1 MKKDIK
7 KEVLY
12 SLRSSRFLI
21 IAATF
26 LFFGI
31 LTPVMTK
38 FILPAIFQ
46 SQFPGV
52 TDEMMAE
59 MVDMSQLGSLK
70 SFFNDMFEMGTL
82 VIAFSLCGLLA
93 QELKDNTL
101 VIPLC
106 SGKRFSRIVLSKLIV
121 FSAALSASVII
132 AVSVSYLY
140 AGALFAFDV
149 PFLAVMK
156 SGLLQSFYLIFIL
169 SCLLFFGSL
178 IKKPIAAGFITL
190 FTAFGLQAAGNL
202 LDINSWLPSGL
213 VAEAQTLSDTL
224 PSNTLFTLLI
234 TAVLIAA
241 MTGLTII
248 RLQTIE
254 LNER

>member
-52 TDEMMAE
+52 TDAMMAE
-59 MVDMSQLGSLK
+59 MVDMSQFGSLR

-93 QELKDNTL
+93 QELKENTL

-121 FSAALSASVII
+121 FGVVLSASVLI
-132 AVSVSYLY
+132 AITVSYLY
-140 AGALFAFDV
+140 AGALFTFDV
-149 PFLAVMK
+149 PYLSVLKA
-156 SGLLQSFYLIFIL
+156 GLLQSLYLIFIL

-190 FTAFGLQAAGNL
+190 FTAFGLQAVGNL
-202 LDINSWLPSGL
+202 LDINNWLPSGL
-213 VAEAQTLSDTL
+213 VEEAQALSVNL
-224 PSNTLFTLLI
+224 PATIPLTILI
-234 TAVLIAA
+234 TALLVVTL
-241 MTGLTII
+241 TGLTIF

-254 LNER
+254 LNVR